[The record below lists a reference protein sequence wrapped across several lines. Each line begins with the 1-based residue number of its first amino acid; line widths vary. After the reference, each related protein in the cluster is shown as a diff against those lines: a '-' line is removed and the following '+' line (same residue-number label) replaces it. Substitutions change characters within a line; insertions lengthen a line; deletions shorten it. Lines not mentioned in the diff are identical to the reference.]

1 MAIVYNPH
9 KKKGFFKIPAGGTK
23 SPTPAP
29 SFSNTY
35 SFNFDGVDDYI
46 NTGTIS
52 QDGSGAFT
60 VSAWFNTSYNNWQ
73 YMFGDKD
80 FRFFFKQSV
89 DKVDLTFNNSVVYR
103 STSFVVTLGTWN
115 HLAVVFDGS
124 LIQANRIKVY
134 LNNSII
140 ANTLSGTPDTT
151 LVADNSFMLGRAGTF
166 SANEWNGYIDEISI
180 FNTAKDSTGVSTLY
194 NSGKPGNLASLSP
207 VNWWRMG
214 DNATWDGSNWTL
226 TDQGSGS
233 NNGTSAN
240 MVEADRE
247 TETP

>member
-46 NTGTIS
+46 NTGVS
-52 QDGSGAFT
+52 DLDGAGALTFS
-60 VSAWFNTSYNNWQ
+60 VWVNSSYTNWM
-73 YMFGDKD
+73 YLLGDNS
-80 FRFFFKQSV
+80 FRMATKPSIT
-89 DKVDLTFNNSVVYR
+89 KIDLTFNGSVDFR
-103 STSFVVTLGTWN
+103 STNFTLNSGQWHHIVVT
-115 HLAVVFDGS
+115 FDGS
-124 LIQANRIKVY
+124 LIQANRIKLY
-134 LNNSII
+134 LDNVQI

-151 LVADNSFMLGRAGTF
+151 YVANNNFMIGRTGTF
-166 SANEWNGYIDEISI
+166 SSNEWNGYIDEAA
-180 FNTAKDSTGVSTLY
+180 TWDSVQNVTTLY

-214 DNATWDGSNWTL
+214 DSATWDGSNWTL

-247 TETP
+247 TQTP